1 MKTETTQSP
10 TTKSHL
16 SVAFIPFSFSKE
28 NLVDLTN
35 QITTFS
41 AHEDFDFF
49 DSIKYHKHI
58 ENLIVNPLKLL
69 KEEKVNNSAFLKIYK
84 IDNQYIQKIEKLN
97 FNSQVHELRIDDN
110 HHLKFTNH
118 NYVVLNEFAEIG
130 YFVFGF
136 EIISLNNGGLV
147 DFADCEFFRFIS
159 KNDPKYKLKIF
170 PIQER
175 REFNSVTNTEDGFE
189 FQFKGTK
196 QKNYFKNEDEYV
208 DIKLELQN
216 DRELKLLKEKNKTTN
231 LVLKNSNDKI
241 LDRWEIITKDGISS
255 LKNSEVNSFN
265 ISQLINEGLY
275 SSIDKYIDFN
285 KIEKPILLHLFNES
299 NNEFID
305 HKELEVLLY
314 RTIRIKSK
322 NVSDI
327 SANLELLN
335 RTYSDISFC
344 ALMEG
349 ASIMDLSNDFSHN
362 GFFNKYFASFLLLLN
377 QREVM
382 IKFNAEFSSYT
393 YEELIDARASKN
405 DEVIEKIKEL
415 KNKIGF
421 FKFKQVIH
429 SVSFY
434 DEITTFYKQLFSA
447 FDIKLLLE
455 DNESSVNEIHD
466 VLVHVENNT
475 KEEVRKE
482 NEKNEAKQSKMINSI
497 LGGIGCLGLFSFF
510 KDLIPFMND
519 SQYQIYYKTISFI
532 LTIFF
537 VFLLFILIFFNNSKR
552 NKE

>member
-175 REFNSVTNTEDGFE
+175 REFKSITNTDDGFE

-196 QKNYFKNEDEYV
+196 QKNNFKNEDEHV

-216 DRELKLLKEKNKTTN
+216 NRELKLLKEKNKTTTN

-255 LKNSEVNSFN
+255 LKNSEIHSFN

-322 NVSDI
+322 KVSDI
-327 SANLELLN
+327 SANLKLLN

-429 SVSFY
+429 SISFY
-434 DEITTFYKQLFSA
+434 DEIATFYKQLFSA

-466 VLVHVENNT
+466 VLIHVENNT

-482 NEKNEAKQSKMINSI
+482 NEKKESLQSNIVNSI
-497 LGGIGCLGLFSFF
+497 LGAIGCLGLFSFL
-510 KDLIPFMND
+510 KDLLPFIND
-519 SQYQIYYKTISFI
+519 RQYQMYYKTFSVILPIFI
-532 LTIFF
+532 M
-537 VFLLFILIFFNNSKR
+537 LFILFFLNNSKR